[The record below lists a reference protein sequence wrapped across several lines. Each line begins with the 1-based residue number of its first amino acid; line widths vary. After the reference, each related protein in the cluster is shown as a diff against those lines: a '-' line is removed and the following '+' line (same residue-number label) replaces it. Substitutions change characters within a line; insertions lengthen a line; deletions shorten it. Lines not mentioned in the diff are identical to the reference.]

1 MNFFM
6 LLKKRLKA
14 GVLLYALLMA
24 AVLSLLL
31 NFYTHRLKM
40 AYRIQ
45 AAQLASSQSY
55 VLAELA
61 KPMAKE
67 TSGEILF
74 DKGKVVYQFREDTLE
89 MTVIADNQEF
99 SYHFL
104 KEAPPLSADK
114 TVEKTKVKAE
124 RKVPKASPDMASEP
138 L

>member
-1 MNFFM
+1 M
-6 LLKKRLKA
+6 LLKKHLKA

-31 NFYTHRLKM
+31 NFYTDRLKA

-45 AAQLASSQSY
+45 ATQLASSQSY

-61 KPMAKE
+61 KPMVKE
-67 TSGEILF
+67 PSGEILF
-74 DKGKVVYQFREDTLE
+74 DKGRVAYQFRKDTLE
-89 MTVIADNQEF
+89 VTVTTGQQVF

-104 KEAPPLSADK
+104 QETPPLSADK
-114 TVEKTKVKAE
+114 QEEKTRTKTEEKAPQASSD
-124 RKVPKASPDMASEP
+124 RKPAP